1 ISPISKAA
9 AILFSGFSAASFSF
23 LALNRG
29 LYSKTGSRLT
39 NDGSAAWSSL
49 DAFFVSESFLLEL
62 IWCIIFSLVE
72 NIWKRSASHIF
83 SALGPSLFCIT
94 SWFISWSAGGMSI
107 MLSVIPSLP
116 IGVTKGLSTGSGNLG
131 SSGSTTMCFLSLV
144 HPLSFPLRPFSFW
157 VGFCSVDELDVPS
170 TSDFF
175 SVAEDAVDVVD
186 FVKDSTAG
194 VSLGIIVSFSSS
206 FVGTCGWF
214 ELIVAPSVAW
224 VFISV
229 VGLLGKIFAFKKFDG
244 ISVLCG
250 CIILVLVFGE
260 DTMQISYCP
269 GQTDTVTG
277 S

>member
-94 SWFISWSAGGMSI
+94 SWFISWSAG
-107 MLSVIPSLP
+107 LSM
-116 IGVTKGLSTGSGNLG
+116 GSGNLG

-194 VSLGIIVSFSSS
+194 VSLGVLMAFRMSFS

-214 ELIVAPSVAW
+214 ELVVARSVAW
-224 VFISV
+224 FFISV
-229 VGLLGKIFAFKKFDG
+229 
-244 ISVLCG
+244 
-250 CIILVLVFGE
+250 E
-260 DTMQISYCP
+260 TMQISYCP
-269 GQTDTVTG
+269 GQTDAVTG